1 MKNNILYALILLTAF
16 CIADLNAQ
24 NRDALWLN
32 GIGATSASWDN
43 AKTAATQTEGYNL
56 NNIST
61 FSYAPHQNSVAS
73 SATQM
78 NSEISVYNNVLGIGH
93 DGGGII
99 LRQMAK
105 DPQSKL
111 SAIILD
117 GVPNQGSKTLK
128 KMLPE
133 NGVNQ
138 MTAFINEINA
148 FKTGAQSCQACQAI
162 TAFSDW
168 VNSVN
173 AFEERYRE
181 YTPESPVMSNLGT
194 PSIPYAVIWGNEDEP
209 DGLILTRLLGSRA
222 NLVIDGKDNGYLEC
236 FRDEINDRLQ
246 DLNNQTVAAQATA
259 VLGTAS
265 AINKLQSAVTIE
277 DGGIKIDV
285 TKLAESY
292 IGVLTAIQNYIT
304 AIKKIDLQLGELL
317 ECELVHQALNLR
329 WNLLVSGEFTA
340 VPVEVQVPNA
350 VCCDEC
356 YSETDPQI
364 QGYCFS
370 VCFDGPPVPNSPGF
384 CYQYNPQTVYYAVQT
399 PHDGLLTRDEQQLA
413 GAVNTYEAKKTNHF
427 QEQFWFNS
435 ANYGFNTSVRSAL
448 MDMFNG
454 NIGTPFFVPK

>member
-1 MKNNILYALILLTAF
+1 MKINILYTLIFFWGQLLS
-16 CIADLNAQ
+16 AQ

-43 AKTAATQTEGYNL
+43 SKAGSIAGGYDF

-61 FSYAPHQNSVAS
+61 FSYTPHLNNITS
-73 SATQM
+73 SASQM
-78 NSEISVYNNVLGIGH
+78 NTQISGNNNVLGIGH

-111 SAIILD
+111 SALILD

-148 FKTGAQSCQACQAI
+148 FKSGAQSCQACQAI

-168 VNSVN
+168 INSVN
-173 AFEERYRE
+173 SFEERYRE
-181 YTPESPVMSNLGT
+181 YTPESPVMNNLGT
-194 PSIPYAVIWGNEDEP
+194 PAIPYAVIWGNEDES

-222 NLVIDGKDNGYLEC
+222 NLVIDGNDNGYLEC
-236 FRDEINDRLQ
+236 FRDEINDRLKE
-246 DLNNQTVAAQATA
+246 LNDQKFDAQAMA
-259 VLGTAS
+259 VLGIAS
-265 AINKLQSAVTIE
+265 AINKLNGVVSVNAETGAVTIDNGKIIE
-277 DGGIKIDV
+277 SALGTLSAIKS
-285 TKLAESY
+285 L
-292 IGVLTAIQNYIT
+292 IT
-304 AIKKIDLQLGELL
+304 ALKKIDTQLGEIL
-317 ECELVHQALNLR
+317 ECELVHQVLNLR

-340 VPVEVQVPNA
+340 APIELQVPDA

-356 YSETDPQI
+356 YPAPDPQI

-370 VCFDGPPVPNSPGF
+370 VCFNGPAVPNSPGF
-384 CYQYNPQTVYYAVQT
+384 CYQYEPQTLYYFIQT
-399 PHDGLLTRDEQQLA
+399 PHDGLLTRNEQLLS
-413 GAVNTYEAKKTNHF
+413 GAAKTYEAKKTNHF
-427 QEQFWFNS
+427 QEQFWFN
-435 ANYGFNTSVRSAL
+435 TSVRPAL
-448 MDMFNG
+448 TDLFDG
-454 NIGTPFFVPK
+454 NAGTAFLVPN